1 MKKLLWLVPFILLLC
16 ACNDE
21 SEENY
26 TQMLGAFERNDSELN
41 TLLDDAIK
49 NIDGSADRDQALKNI
64 NDKIIPK
71 VEDFRQTL
79 NNYTLTS
86 DSHVEVRDSMLNYLN
101 DFETLMKMYSKFNTE
116 FYLVNPL
123 SDESINEEINNLLD
137 EIKAQEEKMSAAK
150 EKVEKLI
157 GENAEE

>member
-49 NIDGSADRDQALKNI
+49 NIDGAANRDEALKNI

-79 NNYTLTS
+79 NNYTITS
-86 DSHVEVRDSMLNYLN
+86 ETHVEVRDAMINYLN
-101 DFETLMKMYSKFNTE
+101 EFETLMEMYSKFNTD

-123 SDESINEEINNLLD
+123 SDESINEELNGLLD
-137 EIKAQEEKMSAAK
+137 EIKNQEEKMSAAK
-150 EKVEKLI
+150 DEVETLI
-157 GENAEE
+157 GENSEE

>member
-41 TLLDDAIK
+41 SLLDDTI
-49 NIDGSADRDQALKNI
+49 KNI
-64 NDKIIPK
+64 NDAANRDEALKSLNDQIIPK
-71 VEDFRQTL
+71 VDSFRQTL
-79 NNYTLTS
+79 NNYTIIS
-86 DSHVEVRDSMLNYLN
+86 EPHVEIREAMITYL
-101 DFETLMKMYSKFNTE
+101 DEFELLMEMYSDFNTE

-123 SDESINEEINNLLD
+123 SDESIDEELNSDLS
-137 EIKAQEEKMSAAK
+137 EIEAQEETMRAAK
-150 EKVEKLI
+150 DNVDKLI
-157 GENAEE
+157 AENEEE